1 MSAPTVPTDVR
12 AGTMRPRTHALLQT
26 LLMALSK
33 AVVKLHVVD
42 DHNVPRE
49 GGVIVVANHVHNL
62 DPLFISI
69 ACPRA
74 LHYMAKKELMDV
86 PVLGRILR
94 WGGAFPINRGH
105 ADRTAI
111 RRATATVEQG
121 VALGMFPEGTRS
133 RTVRIERVLPGAGLV
148 ALQGKVPIVPAAITG
163 TERLPFNGSKQHHR
177 GEINLP
183 DPGHKGV
190 RVIFGEPF
198 TIPPTIDGKRTNA
211 DAATDF
217 IMRRVAE
224 LLPPA
229 YRGIY
234 GDPPT
239 A

>member
-1 MSAPTVPTDVR
+1 MSASPVPADVR
-12 AGTMRPRTHALLQT
+12 AGTMRPRTHAFLQK
-26 LLMALSK
+26 LLMAASK

-42 DHNVPRE
+42 DHHVPRE
-49 GGVIVVANHVHNL
+49 GGIIVVANHVHNL

-69 ACPRA
+69 ACPRP
-74 LHYMAKKELMDV
+74 LHYMAKKELMDL

-111 RRATATVEQG
+111 RRATATVAQG

-163 TERLPFNGSKQHHR
+163 TERLPFNGAKQHRR
-177 GEINLP
+177 GEIALP
-183 DPGHKGV
+183 DPGHTGV

-198 TIPPTIDGKRTNA
+198 TIPPTLDGQRTNA
-211 DAATDF
+211 DAATNY

-234 GDPPT
+234 GESPT